1 MSARTDKQ
9 TLLLLKGH
17 PGTGK
22 STLAAAL
29 ARRLAWPLLDK
40 DDIKDHI
47 YQLPN
52 SGHLSYEILWQIV
65 RHQLQI
71 GLSVIVDSTLSYQ
84 MSYDTGRE
92 LAASCGARLFV
103 VETTLDDDPWKERL
117 EKRLC
122 EPQTHRTSGW
132 AGIQQ
137 LLSEYDGSWRYP
149 IAPEHHLL
157 VNTSQPLDLLVQKVI
172 DFLKTLP

>member
-1 MSARTDKQ
+1 
-9 TLLLLKGH
+9 
-17 PGTGK
+17 
-22 STLAAAL
+22 
-29 ARRLAWPLLDK
+29 
-40 DDIKDHI
+40 
-47 YQLPN
+47 
-52 SGHLSYEILWQIV
+52 
-65 RHQLQI
+65 
-71 GLSVIVDSTLSYQ
+71 
-84 MSYDTGRE
+84 
-92 LAASCGARLFV
+92 V

-117 EKRLC
+117 EKRLH

-157 VNTSQPLDLLVQKVI
+157 VNTSQPLNLLVQKVI